1 MWAEPGNGGHPS
13 ISQEEEK
20 PPTLLWTDHP
30 HSPGSVFPGD
40 DRMVGYTSIRL
51 LSMWTSFLSPTV
63 HWKRETA
70 PAGFVKVLSR
80 CRLCFFF
87 PVILQHLLF
96 SFQQDRLWP
105 SLKVLEGVCL
115 FVHFRCKMVTFLPF
129 IQLPLT
135 LCIKAVLCSRLGS
148 GGGWWA
154 SGGLTQT
161 YRYLKHPG
169 CLRAQRL
176 VNTVV
181 VSAEVLVVILFLLF
195 QNKEREGCLFPR

>member
-1 MWAEPGNGGHPS
+1 MADIPASARKRRN
-13 ISQEEEK
+13 
-20 PPTLLWTDHP
+20 HP
-30 HSPGSVFPGD
+30 HCCEQTTPILQ
-40 DRMVGYTSIRL
+40 DRSSQAMTERTVGYTSIRL

-70 PAGFVKVLSR
+70 PAGFVKILSC

-115 FVHFRCKMVTFLPF
+115 FVHFRCKMVTFLSF

-135 LCIKAVLCSRLGS
+135 LCIKAVLCSGWEVVEAGGHLG
-148 GGGWWA
+148 
-154 SGGLTQT
+154 
-161 YRYLKHPG
+161 
-169 CLRAQRL
+169 
-176 VNTVV
+176 V
-181 VSAEVLVVILFLLF
+181 
-195 QNKEREGCLFPR
+195 